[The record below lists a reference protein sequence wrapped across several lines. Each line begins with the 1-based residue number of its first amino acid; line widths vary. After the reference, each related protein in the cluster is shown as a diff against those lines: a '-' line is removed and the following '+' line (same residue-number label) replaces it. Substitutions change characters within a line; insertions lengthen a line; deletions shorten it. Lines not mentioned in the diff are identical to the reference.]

1 MAASFHH
8 IAALVVAPFIGSF
21 LSVLVVRLPAAAP
34 VALSRS
40 RCPSCHHVLRA
51 LDLLPLASR
60 LLLGGRCRHCRGA
73 ISLLYPALELA
84 ALAVALAA
92 VAMTDGS
99 ALWMSCLL
107 GWTLLALA
115 AIDLRDYLLPDVLT
129 LPLLLAGLAATAVLD
144 AGALQDHLIGAVL
157 GFSSFYGV
165 SRLYRLLRACE
176 GLGLGDAKLLAAAGA
191 WLGWTALPSVLLI
204 AAAAALAVAAA
215 ARIMGRPMQSTTPLP
230 FGSFLAFSIWWVWLY
245 GALVI

>member
-1 MAASFHH
+1 MVVSFHH

-21 LSVLVVRLPAAAP
+21 LSVLVVRLPAAEP

-40 RCPSCHHVLRA
+40 RCPSCHHVLCA

-60 LLLGGRCRHCRGA
+60 LLLGGRCRHCRRA
-73 ISLLYPALELA
+73 IPLLYPALELA
-84 ALAVALAA
+84 ALAVPLSA
-92 VAMTDGS
+92 VARMDGS

-129 LPLLLAGLAATAVLD
+129 LPLLVAGLAATAVLD
-144 AGALQDHLIGAVL
+144 PGALQHHLIGAVL
-157 GFSSFYGV
+157 GFSFFYGV
-165 SRLYRLLRACE
+165 SKLYRLLRARE

-204 AAAAALAVAAA
+204 AAATALAVAAV

-230 FGSFLAFSIWWVWLY
+230 FGSFLGFAIWWVWLY